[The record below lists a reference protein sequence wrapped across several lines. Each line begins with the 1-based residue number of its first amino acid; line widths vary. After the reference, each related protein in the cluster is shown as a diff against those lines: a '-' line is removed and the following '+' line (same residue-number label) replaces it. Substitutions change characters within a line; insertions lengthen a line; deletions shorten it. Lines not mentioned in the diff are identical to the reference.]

1 MQIPIYR
8 AVSIFL
14 CHREGRRPVAIRIPK
29 FFRFCKEK
37 RIATPVCALARNDI
51 ALFDGLTDKSEFVRH
66 KNKTSR
72 LGGLVAHKD
81 YLPGM

>member
-51 ALFDGLTDKSEFVRH
+51 ALFDGLTDKSAFIYV
-66 KNKTSR
+66 
-72 LGGLVAHKD
+72 GGAKQPHLARFIAS
-81 YLPGM
+81 YR